1 MEVHIIFILYNRSIE
16 QLAHKIGG
24 NGAIGSHKALE
35 LGEERAG
42 RRRGAPEGREGAT
55 CSAPRPAPGLWSDG
69 RARLLGLMHWA
80 GAGWRDCPSLR
91 GEAAYQHRSPLAG
104 LSRTIGGPRRTGTGW
119 LRCKEITPLPAR
131 TPTPG
136 TLSCRPGSSAPTTHQ
151 LGAHLPATEDLWS
164 HPPQKTAGPA
174 DQGGGRGPL
183 VAR

>member
-1 MEVHIIFILYNRSIE
+1 
-16 QLAHKIGG
+16 
-24 NGAIGSHKALE
+24 
-35 LGEERAG
+35 
-42 RRRGAPEGREGAT
+42 
-55 CSAPRPAPGLWSDG
+55 
-69 RARLLGLMHWA
+69 MHWA

-119 LRCKEITPLPAR
+119 LRCKEITPLPAP

-151 LGAHLPATEDLWS
+151 LGAHPPATEDLWS

-183 VAR
+183 VARWGVECAFSESFSAGGCPTYPISELYDCALRKGRDVACLCLSWDSFERGLSQTGRHYASGGAALGKARGLLRKRN